1 MYTLSFQSI
10 NGSTTSLRCCL
21 GLQFSRSQSNGASV
35 GCAAQT
41 SRCIFTV
48 NRTMGVTKYQCGNIL
63 SSLLVRTWIDSLA
76 PNIDIL
82 MEKIRRRFPCQSD
95 SPMLLL
101 YGFSQWC
108 WSNEW
113 GKLEQKS
120 IGQKGSYQLD
130 NGKQQCE
137 ESYVKRC
144 PSHLLIGQTKSIKT
158 TWYARTVWWKYTSKT
173 TNKQSNSTNLISSL
187 EKWLM
192 LTLLVHRQQWVQCPL
207 SSSRTASLTKSIAGF
222 ICKEFGLYSVAKNYV
237 FCQMLQ
243 TLELMYEMQSR
254 KHFTEQATPA
264 LLWWDD
270 REVVGSLQSAE
281 TIELTCDGWTSR
293 PTESYLNQGLPI
305 LLIMS
310 L

>member
-1 MYTLSFQSI
+1 MYTLSCKRYSPDSCGLFEQENALQSI

-48 NRTMGVTKYQCGNIL
+48 NRTIGVTKYQCGNIL
-63 SSLLVRTWIDSLA
+63 LSLLVQTWINSLA

-108 WSNEW
+108 WSHEW

-144 PSHLLIGQTKSIKT
+144 PSRLLIGQKKSIKT
-158 TWYARTVWWKYTSKT
+158 TWYSRTVWWKYTSKT

-222 ICKEFGLYSVAKNYV
+222 ICKEFGLYSVAKMMV
-237 FCQMLQ
+237 FAKC
-243 TLELMYEMQSR
+243 Y
-254 KHFTEQATPA
+254 KH
-264 LLWWDD
+264 W
-270 REVVGSLQSAE
+270 
-281 TIELTCDGWTSR
+281 
-293 PTESYLNQGLPI
+293 N
-305 LLIMS
+305 
-310 L
+310 